1 MKRCGDAALWGSQS
15 WLQPAFSR
23 LSSPAQPPVSA
34 ARDAPERT
42 VRRSC
47 ERLLL
52 FAALLLAGCGR
63 YADFTLPPI
72 PGGDPNLTFAFDE
85 RPEPVL
91 GRSSGFDSQDA
102 MAPSV
107 ITWWGPGLLNFY
119 SGYDGATWRTGE
131 AFSMDGI
138 RWKSGGAAFLAPDPH
153 TWEGSY
159 IAGNGSVVVGFD
171 DSGPG
176 ARRDAFWYYY
186 VAGPR
191 NAGRIG
197 LARSRI
203 GHALR
208 KEPTPVLQ
216 NGPFE
221 SWDERAVADP
231 YVVHIHPY
239 FYLYYLGQDRADPP
253 RQRLGVARSTDG
265 FHWEKLRANPILEP
279 GPPGSFDEAGDGE
292 PAVWQSNGYY
302 WMLFTG
308 RDFSEIRR
316 LGLARSTDGVH
327 WTKLPA
333 VFSGTQAWDSKVICD
348 PTVVVKD
355 GEIRVWFGG
364 GDVASPD
371 ENLHGQ
377 IGFAVLRPVNA
388 TLAK

>member
-1 MKRCGDAALWGSQS
+1 MKRTSCGAANPGC
-15 WLQPAFSR
+15 SR
-23 LSSPAQPPVSA
+23 LSAGSLRLAIRRFLPPETFPPGTIS
-34 ARDAPERT
+34 
-42 VRRSC
+42 RSC

-52 FAALLLAGCGR
+52 AGTLLLAGCGR

-72 PGGDPNLTFAFDE
+72 PGGDPNLTFAFDA

-91 GRSSGFDSQDA
+91 ERSSAWDSRDA
-102 MAPSV
+102 LAPSV
-107 ITWWGPGLLNFY
+107 VPSVIGLGRLFNFY
-119 SGYDGATWRTGE
+119 SGYDGAIWRTGL
-131 AFSMDGI
+131 AISADGI
-138 RWKSGGAAFLAPDPH
+138 VWQPQGAVFAPDPQS
-153 TWEGSY
+153 WEAGY
-159 IAGNGSVVVGFD
+159 IAANGSALVYQNE
-171 DSGPG
+171 
-176 ARRDAFWYYY
+176 FWYWY

-197 LARSRI
+197 LARSRD
-203 GHALR
+203 GR
-208 KEPTPVLQ
+208 TWRREPAPVLQ

-231 YVVHIHPY
+231 YVIRIEPY
-239 FYLYYLGQDRADPP
+239 FYLYYLGHDRADPP

-265 FHWEKLRANPILEP
+265 MHWEKLRANPILKP

-292 PAVWQSNGYY
+292 PAVWQSNGFY

-327 WTKLPA
+327 WTELHA

-364 GDVASPD
+364 GDAASPD

>member
-1 MKRCGDAALWGSQS
+1 MKRALWGSQS

-23 LSSPAQPPVSA
+23 LSSPAYPPVSA
-34 ARDAPERT
+34 SRDAPEGT

-52 FAALLLAGCGR
+52 FAALLLAGCGH
-63 YADFTLPPI
+63 YADFTLPPV
-72 PGGDPNLTFAFDE
+72 PGGDPNLTFAFDA

-91 GRSSGFDSQDA
+91 GRSSGWDSQDA
-102 MAPSV
+102 LAPSV
-107 ITWWGPGLLNFY
+107 IAGWGPGLLNFY
-119 SGYDGATWRTGE
+119 SGYDGASWRTGM
-131 AFSMDGI
+131 ASSMDGI
-138 RWKSGGAAFLAPDPH
+138 RWKPADAAFLAPDPH
-153 TWEGSY
+153 TWEGGY
-159 IAGNGSVVVGFD
+159 IAGNGSAMIGK
-171 DSGPG
+171 GIEPAG
-176 ARRDAFWYYY
+176 RDELWYYY

-191 NAGRIG
+191 NSGRIG
-197 LARSRI
+197 LAMARQ
-203 GHALR
+203 GHWR
-208 KEPTPVLQ
+208 REPAAVLQ

-231 YVVHIHPY
+231 YVIHIWPY
-239 FYLYYLGQDRADPP
+239 FYLYYLGHDRADPP

-265 FHWEKLRANPILEP
+265 IHWEKLLANPILEP
-279 GPPGSFDEAGDGE
+279 GPPGSFDEAGVGE
-292 PAVWQSNGYY
+292 PAVWQSNGFY

>member
-1 MKRCGDAALWGSQS
+1 MKCAAWGSQS

-23 LSSPAQPPVSA
+23 LSSLRDRSVSV
-34 ARDAPERT
+34 ARDAPEGI
-42 VRRSC
+42 VPLVPHWC
-47 ERLLL
+47 ERFLLA
-52 FAALLLAGCGR
+52 AALLLAGCGR
-63 YADFTLPPI
+63 YADFTLPPVR
-72 PGGDPNLTFAFDE
+72 GGDPHLTFAFDA

-91 GRSSGFDSQDA
+91 ARSSAWDSRDA
-102 MAPSV
+102 LAPSV
-107 ITWWGPGLLNFY
+107 VPSVVPSVAGHGRLFNFY
-119 SGYDGATWRTGE
+119 SGYDGATWRTGL
-131 AFSMDGI
+131 ATSADGI
-138 RWKSGGAAFLAPDPH
+138 AWEPQGAVFAPDPQS
-153 TWEGSY
+153 WEAAY
-159 IAGNGSVVVGFD
+159 IAGNGSALVY
-171 DSGPG
+171 
-176 ARRDAFWYYY
+176 RNEFWYWY

-197 LARSRI
+197 LARSRD
-203 GHALR
+203 GR
-208 KEPTPVLQ
+208 SWRREPAPVLQ

-231 YVVHIHPY
+231 YAIRIEPY
-239 FYLYYLGQDRADPP
+239 FYLYYLGQDRAGPP

-265 FHWEKLRANPILEP
+265 IHWEKLRANPILEP
-279 GPPGSFDEAGDGE
+279 GPPNSLDEAGDGE
-292 PAVWQSNGYY
+292 PAVWQSHGYY

-333 VFSGTQAWDSKVICD
+333 VFSGAQAWDAKVICD
-348 PTVVVKD
+348 PAVAVEG
-355 GEIRVWFGG
+355 GEIHVWFGG